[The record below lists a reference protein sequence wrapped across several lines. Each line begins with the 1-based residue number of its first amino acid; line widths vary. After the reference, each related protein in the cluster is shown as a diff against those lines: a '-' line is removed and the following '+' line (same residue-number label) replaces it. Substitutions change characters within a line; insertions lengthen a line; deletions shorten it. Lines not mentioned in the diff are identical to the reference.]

1 MKKFIL
7 FIIVMLGFALNID
20 AQEKMSYM
28 VTISVQVN
36 YEYYDE
42 NGKKVG
48 ENSVLGV
55 PQVIP
60 VQARTPHEASKIA
73 LDECSTMCR
82 QGKGIGNGK
91 DEGKKMYNG
100 KLCQCYSTKEPYE
113 VVAVKQIK

>member
-20 AQEKMSYM
+20 AQEKVSYK
-28 VTISVQVN
+28 VTITVLVN

-42 NGKKVG
+42 NMNKVG
-48 ENSVLGV
+48 ENSAAGV
-55 PQVIP
+55 PQTIT

-73 LDECSTMCR
+73 LEECSTMCR

-113 VVAVKQIK
+113 VVAVLEIK